1 MEYCSI
7 FKMILF
13 NFKFF
18 IVYKPYLCQN
28 VDKKLRR
35 YRHCALSMHV
45 ATEIS
50 FSKCL
55 DYKVH
60 GELRI
65 YVSKAPFKI
74 LLCDFAMIRFKVR
87 W

>member
-1 MEYCSI
+1 
-7 FKMILF
+7 
-13 NFKFF
+13 
-18 IVYKPYLCQN
+18 
-28 VDKKLRR
+28 
-35 YRHCALSMHV
+35 MHV
-45 ATEIS
+45 ATEMS
-50 FSKCL
+50 FSKRL